1 MLDVSEV
8 DLRAAHD
15 NSDQCLI
22 VGAETLHRVVQ
33 TLSEEAHFA
42 LDALNCKEKILSMI
56 KIDKEKKY
64 KYIFLKSRALLQ
76 RCERKSI
83 QLGLISRNVLFMSF
97 SP

>member
-22 VGAETLHRVVQ
+22 VGAETFHRVVQ

-42 LDALNCKEKILSMI
+42 LDALNCKEKILSMV
-56 KIDKEKKY
+56 KIDKRKI
-64 KYIFLKSRALLQ
+64 YIY
-76 RCERKSI
+76 
-83 QLGLISRNVLFMSF
+83 ISEISSTAATL
-97 SP
+97 